1 MVSVGALTVLPG
13 NLQPRR
19 VENVST
25 PFTKGMSD
33 AGSYV
38 QVFLASLF
46 IQLCLSWFASGHFML
61 TAWPSLLCSPADGET
76 ILKGLQSIFQE
87 QGMTE
92 SVHTWQDHGYLATYI
107 NKNGR

>member
-1 MVSVGALTVLPG
+1 MTLATLCSDFL
-13 NLQPRR
+13 R
-19 VENVST
+19 VHLSNC
-25 PFTKGMSD
+25 
-33 AGSYV
+33 
-38 QVFLASLF
+38 ASLPF
-46 IQLCLSWFASGHFML
+46 LLNVFHPDHFAFS
-61 TAWPSLLCSPADGET
+61 LCSPADGET

>member
-1 MVSVGALTVLPG
+1 MEL
-13 NLQPRR
+13 
-19 VENVST
+19 NVYT
-25 PFTKGMSD
+25 AHDKRDRCHWQLF
-33 AGSYV
+33 V
-38 QVFLASLF
+38 QVFSESSVVRLPHSGMYF
-46 IQLCLSWFASGHFML
+46 ILITL
-61 TAWPSLLCSPADGET
+61 PSLPCSLADGES